1 MTHMCEAMVILLR
14 YVNEWEIKQK
24 VCRLMLLAKSMTEE
38 EVARQIIAVLST
50 EMGIPSHLVVAA
62 MCDRASLNTVAMR
75 TISILYNQIMDIGCF
90 SHTID
95 HVGENMKTPILDD
108 VISSFLLCYQMVE
121 QV

>member
-1 MTHMCEAMVILLR
+1 MTHMCEAMVILLC

-50 EMGIPSHLVVAA
+50 EMGIPSNLVIVA
-62 MCDRASLNTVAMR
+62 MHDQASVNTIAMR
-75 TISILYNQIMDIGCF
+75 TISIQIMDIGCI

-95 HVGENMKTPILDD
+95 YVGENMKTPIWMT
-108 VISSFLLCYQMVE
+108 S
-121 QV
+121 